1 MSGNGAG
8 VTPASAPGPAAA
20 AAGPPAAALDEAAR
34 RELEAFV
41 FLEAR
46 LADESRYEEWEA
58 LVTDDVHY
66 WVPNG
71 RADYDPATRLSYVND
86 NRARLATRLRQLRT
100 GVRHAQTPPSPLRRT
115 VANLEVLVHDLRSGE
130 ALVAANQVVYEV
142 AAQSTG
148 ELRLWP
154 GRVTYRLRRVEGR
167 WRLAGKTIELL
178 QAGGALPNLTF
189 LL

>member
-1 MSGNGAG
+1 VTVGGALPAPAPVG
-8 VTPASAPGPAAA
+8 VAV
-20 AAGPPAAALDEAAR
+20 DEATR
-34 RELEAFV
+34 RELEAFL

-58 LVTDDVHY
+58 LVTEDVHY

-71 RADYDPATRLSYVND
+71 RADYDPATRLSYIND
-86 NRARLATRLRQLRT
+86 NRSRLGTRLRQLGT
-100 GVRHAQTPPSPLRRT
+100 GVRHAQTPPSPMRRT
-115 VANLEVLVHDLRSGE
+115 LANIEIVARDTRADEV
-130 ALVAANQVVYEV
+130 LVAANQVVYEV

-154 GRVTYRLRRVEGR
+154 SRVTYRLRRVEGR
-167 WRLAGKTIELL
+167 WRMAAKTVELVH
-178 QAGGALPNLTF
+178 AGGALPNLAF